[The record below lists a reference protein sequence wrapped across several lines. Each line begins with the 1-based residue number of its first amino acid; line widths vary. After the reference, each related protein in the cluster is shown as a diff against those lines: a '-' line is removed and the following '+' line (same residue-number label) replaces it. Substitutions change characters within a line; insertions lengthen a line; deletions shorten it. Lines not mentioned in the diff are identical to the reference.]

1 MAFTVRIIQASE
13 AIKSIELLLL
23 RVEELPSESFK
34 QSSEVQNIQVAEN
47 DVERGCQVP
56 LYMIFPRY
64 YACPSLATNT
74 FQIAFEVTISV
85 IFHDNHL
92 VSDTLPITLYR

>member
-1 MAFTVRIIQASE
+1 L
-13 AIKSIELLLL
+13 IKSIEVQLI
-23 RVEELPSESFK
+23 RIEQTQENK
-34 QSSEVQNIQVAEN
+34 QSTEVQNIQVAEN

>member
-1 MAFTVRIIQASE
+1 M
-13 AIKSIELLLL
+13 
-23 RVEELPSESFK
+23 
-34 QSSEVQNIQVAEN
+34 AEN